1 MLVPQAKKRWRAPY
15 LKDKH
20 LKIKFFQ
27 KRKKKERKD
36 PTAVPCHKSVCGTVA
51 GALIR
56 GSSMGRKPE
65 CGNL

>member
-1 MLVPQAKKRWRAPY
+1 MLLPQAKKKKWRAPY
-15 LKDKH
+15 LKDKQ

-27 KRKKKERKD
+27 KRKRERKD
-36 PTAVPCHKSVCGTVA
+36 PTAVA

-56 GSSMGRKPE
+56 ESSMGRKPE